1 MVSWQIC
8 TKQRFGEEKGK
19 ETYNLLEYGERA
31 GKLFCEDVML
41 TQNFEDQSPG
51 RGTGRAGMM
60 LYGNAMGF
68 GITWGS
74 GSWEQMLSS

>member
-51 RGTGRAGMM
+51 RGTG
-60 LYGNAMGF
+60 
-68 GITWGS
+68 
-74 GSWEQMLSS
+74 